1 MLQLFSGPTKA
12 VSSSKVIW
20 LIKYAHYLMHVEI
33 WTFHTSG
40 KSCYMNKYNTTVN
53 DLPKYLNITY
63 LCTYLPM
70 FVLEN

>member
-40 KSCYMNKYNTTVN
+40 KSCYMNKYNLTLEVAT
-53 DLPKYLNITY
+53 IQS
-63 LCTYLPM
+63 C
-70 FVLEN
+70 VLMRISI